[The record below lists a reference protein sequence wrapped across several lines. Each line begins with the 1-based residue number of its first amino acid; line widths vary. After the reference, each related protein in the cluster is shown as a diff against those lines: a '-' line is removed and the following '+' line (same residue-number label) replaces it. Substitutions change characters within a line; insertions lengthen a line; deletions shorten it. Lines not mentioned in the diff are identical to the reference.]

1 MLTESQALAAGKG
14 KAAHALDSGCMSFPY
29 LGQTGPVPGPEG
41 MSGTVK
47 ASYGLVRK
55 LTDVYRILLCAV
67 LGFNLQHRECGK
79 RLLAPWPGKLRP
91 AARPWCPFLGACQ
104 ADDVCS
110 TVTVPGIRL
119 ERSPQVMCSGPN
131 SLNSCGPRIIDLW
144 TGQGLG

>member
-55 LTDVYRILLCAV
+55 LTDVPAFFSV
-67 LGFNLQHRECGK
+67 LFWALTYSTENAGN
-79 RLLAPWPGKLRP
+79 
-91 AARPWCPFLGACQ
+91 
-104 ADDVCS
+104 VC
-110 TVTVPGIRL
+110 
-119 ERSPQVMCSGPN
+119 
-131 SLNSCGPRIIDLW
+131 
-144 TGQGLG
+144 